1 MISVIVPVYN
11 AEKYL
16 RRCIDSI
23 LAQTYS
29 DFELLLIDDGSKDSS
44 GEICDEY
51 AQKDTR
57 VRVFHKENGGVS
69 SARNL
74 GLDNARGE
82 WVTFVDSDDY
92 VHHEFLS
99 SLSVKHGV
107 DLIVGSFQIVGSD
120 EEWDGILDEALYDK
134 ASLRDNIVKLSL
146 LTNFLVPW
154 GKLFRRDIIGKNN
167 ITFDENIHSGED
179 TLFVYNYLKYIGSLY
194 LCDKPYYFYERGN
207 QGLSQSIHNLAHNF
221 YAMDT
226 FSSVLK
232 NLEDAFDCCLYDV
245 YVPCIKT
252 YCVKSIQY
260 IYHSK
265 GSLKTKYELVKMM
278 SLNVHLKH
286 IFLDKTELYRKK
298 IKLFHFIMR
307 NRFFLMAYVYIYL
320 LKGRIYW

>member
-16 RRCIDSI
+16 HRCIDSI
-23 LAQTYS
+23 LAQTYT
-29 DFELLLIDDGSKDSS
+29 DFELLLIDDGSPDNS
-44 GEICDEY
+44 GAICDEY
-51 AQKDTR
+51 AAKDSR

-74 GLDNARGE
+74 GLDNVRGE
-82 WVTFVDSDDY
+82 WITFVDSDDY
-92 VHHEFLS
+92 IHQDFLS
-99 SLSVKHGV
+99 SFSKKHDVGLV
-107 DLIVGSFQIVGSD
+107 VGSFKVIGD
-120 EEWDGILDEALYDK
+120 EEWGGLLEEAFYDK
-134 ASLRDNIVKLSL
+134 AGLRDNIVKLAL
-146 LTNFLVPW
+146 MNNFLVPW
-154 GKLFRRDIIGKNN
+154 GKLFRRDIISKNN
-167 ITFDENIHSGED
+167 ITFDERLHSGED
-179 TLFVYNYLKYIGSLY
+179 TLFVYNYLMYIDSLY
-194 LCDKPYYFYERGN
+194 SCDKPYYFYERGN
-207 QGLSQSIHNLAHNF
+207 QGLSLRISNLTHNF
-221 YAMDT
+221 YAMDS

-232 NLEDAFDCCLYDV
+232 NLEDAFDSSLSDV
-245 YVPCIKT
+245 YNSMCKI

-260 IYHSK
+260 IYRSK
-265 GSLKTKYELVKMM
+265 ENLKTKYELVKKM